1 MPIDKVQ
8 TFSIVAGTMK
18 CNAVCPDCVSKMTTN
33 QKDYALFNFE
43 DVEWD
48 NFKIAADIA
57 VSAGAKTVLITG
69 KGEATLYPEQI
80 NDYLKFLAED
90 RYKGMPMKELQT
102 NGLVFH
108 NQNFQKEGWLQKW
121 YDNNLRVMSLSLV
134 DVDNQVNE
142 GFYCRK
148 GEKYPPLEKAAEL
161 LQDIGYTIRLS
172 ITMMKGKVDG
182 PDDIERVIDY
192 CKRYA
197 IPQLSVRPVR
207 KPAGET
213 FCPKIAQ
220 FVEANQL
227 YENPDDPEHD
237 QVRIIS
243 DYVQKKGRLEQK
255 LMHGAAVYT
264 FKGQNLCL
272 TDCLTHNP
280 EEPGFRQ
287 LIFYSNGM
295 LTPSW
300 DADALRILDIGPK
313 CRAYLKER
321 KNDNKVQ

>member
-8 TFSIVAGTMK
+8 TMSIVAGTMK

-33 QKDYALFNFE
+33 PKDYKMFNFE

-57 VSAGAKTVLITG
+57 VAAQAKTVLITG

-80 NDYLKFLAED
+80 NDYLKFLADD

-102 NGLVFH
+102 NALIFH
-108 NQNFQKEGWLQKW
+108 DPDFQKKGWLQRW
-121 YDNNLRVMSLSLV
+121 YDNNLRVISLSVV
-134 DVDNQVNE
+134 DVDDKVNE
-142 GFYCRK
+142 AFYCKK
-148 GEKYPPLEKAAEL
+148 GDRYPSLEKTVAM

-172 ITMMKGKVDG
+172 VTMTKDRVDS
-182 PDDIERVIDY
+182 PEEIDRLVEY
-192 CKRYA
+192 CKEHQ

-207 KPAGET
+207 KPAGDT
-213 FCPKIAQ
+213 FCPKIAKW
-220 FVEANQL
+220 VEDNQL
-227 YENPDDPEHD
+227 YENANDPEHD
-237 QVRIIS
+237 QV
-243 DYVQKKGRLEQK
+243 KKIADSVHKNGRLEQK

-264 FKGQNLCL
+264 FKGQNICL

-295 LTPSW
+295 LTPRW

-313 CRAYLKER
+313 CRAYLKEH
-321 KNDNKVQ
+321 KK